1 MVSIYGLNDRIG
13 NISFYD
19 SQGRDSFTKPYSDDT
34 ARIIDE
40 EVSKLVEFQYQR
52 ALTILSEN
60 EDKLKLLAEKLL
72 ATEVIFKEDLIE
84 IFGERPWKREEV
96 EEIKLVTAD
105 LADETTTILVDADQ
119 EIESDEKTEIIEST
133 TDVEK
138 PKEDLESAE

>member
-1 MVSIYGLNDRIG
+1 
-13 NISFYD
+13 
-19 SQGRDSFTKPYSDDT
+19 
-34 ARIIDE
+34 
-40 EVSKLVEFQYQR
+40 
-52 ALTILSEN
+52 LTILSEN

-105 LADETTTILVDADQ
+105 LADETTTMLVDADQ

-133 TDVEK
+133 ADVEK